1 MSGMKIRQSLTICV
15 WGFFICVMVENINAF
30 QFVVGGS
37 NGWMVPNTSS
47 TMYYK
52 SWAERNR
59 FSIGDSILFVYDP
72 AYDSVLEVSKEHY
85 EHCTKASPMGT
96 YTDGHTVYSFNHSG
110 AHYFISGYKDS
121 CHKNEKV
128 VIVVLADKRSNPK
141 VVAASPPSFVPSTT
155 DRSPS
160 PQLTHQ
166 STNKGTILSS
176 MAMAGGSVGV
186 AFLASFVVTI
196 FR

>member
-59 FSIGDSILFVYDP
+59 FSIGDSIFLFIIELRLWSLTKFLTIHGHVDLVLIKNYSDP
-72 AYDSVLEVSKEHY
+72 KQ
-85 EHCTKASPMGT
+85 
-96 YTDGHTVYSFNHSG
+96 
-110 AHYFISGYKDS
+110 
-121 CHKNEKV
+121 
-128 VIVVLADKRSNPK
+128 R
-141 VVAASPPSFVPSTT
+141 
-155 DRSPS
+155 
-160 PQLTHQ
+160 
-166 STNKGTILSS
+166 
-176 MAMAGGSVGV
+176 
-186 AFLASFVVTI
+186 
-196 FR
+196 